1 MRKTEREKVA
11 CIWVANRHPFL
22 LLFFP
27 LHIQIH
33 TSTSTHATNIRICI
47 AQYTNEHPC
56 IHTSTSQRAF
66 EAPENIF
73 IEPRST
79 PTPHIHTFSCWF
91 ALSPSLLLGALGG
104 KYLARQSQAIIIF
117 YSEHH
122 RCRLFHCC
130 CCCRYRYYHR
140 CSRRRNR
147 TTQRQ
152 RTNERASERE
162 NKGVYL
168 NILNFCIT
176 KRGCEF
182 V

>member
-1 MRKTEREKVA
+1 MRTKVA
-11 CIWVANRHPFL
+11 RIWVANRHPFL

-33 TSTSTHATNIRICI
+33 TSTHKHTLRTYICI
-47 AQYTNEHPC
+47 AS
-56 IHTSTSQRAF
+56 IHTSVHTHVHQSTSIWSARK
-66 EAPENIF
+66 
-73 IEPRST
+73 
-79 PTPHIHTFSCWF
+79 HIHRAAQHPNTTYTHSL
-91 ALSPSLLLGALGG
+91 ADSLSPSLLLGVLGG

-130 CCCRYRYYHR
+130 CCCCRYRYYHR
-140 CSRRRNR
+140 RSRRPFSVSQ
-147 TTQRQ
+147 TYHATA
-152 RTNERASERE
+152 ESEWASERE